1 MIQKTKK
8 GGSSGLWARMKKKIL
23 LKKPG
28 PHLLPDSTVGIFCLN
43 TCCYLQGTV
52 YDILTK
58 LVGLCYV
65 LWVKNIINIFSQRTC
80 NLTEKKLLGNRFDN
94 KQNQSL
100 NLIERVSSLWINN
113 KDAMSEGRIFA
124 QEEFSEDT
132 YIKFVVVWPV
142 SHVQLFHPMDCN
154 TPGSFALHCL
164 PEFAQTYLPWIS
176 DAIKPCQP
184 LLPPSP
190 PAFNLSQHQGLF

>member
-1 MIQKTKK
+1 
-8 GGSSGLWARMKKKIL
+8 
-23 LKKPG
+23 
-28 PHLLPDSTVGIFCLN
+28 
-43 TCCYLQGTV
+43 
-52 YDILTK
+52 
-58 LVGLCYV
+58 
-65 LWVKNIINIFSQRTC
+65 
-80 NLTEKKLLGNRFDN
+80 
-94 KQNQSL
+94 
-100 NLIERVSSLWINN
+100 
-113 KDAMSEGRIFA
+113 MSEGRIFA

-164 PEFAQTYLPWIS
+164 PEFAETYLPWVS

-190 PAFNLSQHQGLF
+190 PAFNLSQRQGLFQWVGSLHQVANELKLQLLALVLPMNSQCRFPLKLIGLILQFKDSQEPFLGPQFKNISSSMLSLLYGPTLTSIHDYMH